1 MTSPLKELQTE
12 GEIDN
17 LSRELPHNCNGLS
30 LLIFTVAFALVG
42 CSALLQHFEE
52 TALSNSESATSTPVL
67 KNCTPTFSD
76 EPSPTYRPN
85 TPVRTV
91 VGSGH
96 VITGV
101 VLSSRD
107 CQPIANAMLEFWPE
121 EAGIGHPS
129 TSRATFFTDK
139 NGHYRFECNLP
150 EHIHMR
156 ISAEGYRTIFNN
168 SYHPEGAP
176 EGVFNIVLRPD

>member
-1 MTSPLKELQTE
+1 MLARIYKA
-12 GEIDN
+12 
-17 LSRELPHNCNGLS
+17 HVH
-30 LLIFTVAFALVG
+30 LLIFLLTFTPVG
-42 CSALLQHFEE
+42 CSSLLHHFEE
-52 TALSNSESATSTPVL
+52 TVLSTSEAATPTRVL
-67 KNCTPTFSD
+67 QNCSPTFSD

-101 VLSSRD
+101 LLSSHD

-121 EAGIGHPS
+121 EAGLGHPN
-129 TSRATFFTDK
+129 TSRATFFTDDDG
-139 NGHYRFECNLP
+139 NFRFECNLP

-168 SYHPEGAP
+168 SYHPEGQS
-176 EGVFNIVLRPD
+176 EGVFNIVLRPN